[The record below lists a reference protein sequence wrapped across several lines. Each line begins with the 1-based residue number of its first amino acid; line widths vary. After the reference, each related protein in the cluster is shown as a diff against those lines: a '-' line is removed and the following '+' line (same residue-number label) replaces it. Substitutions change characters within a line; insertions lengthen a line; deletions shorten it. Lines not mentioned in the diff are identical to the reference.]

1 MKIFFMNTKENSP
14 LHFSHYLLQIYL
26 TGMKL
31 FIILIAALPSLPIS
45 SLSWWLILSVKC
57 GENHH
62 NKRTGKIWSRT
73 LIPLVRETSKHIT
86 CLLSMFIYI
95 FLFSYFFF
103 FFSSVSNLVIS
114 KTEAR
119 EKELWWPLLQRRTK
133 NGQGESLFTGGW
145 LPCLLKM

>member
-14 LHFSHYLLQIYL
+14 LHFSHHLLQIYL
-26 TGMKL
+26 TGTKL

-57 GENHH
+57 EENHH

-103 FFSSVSNLVIS
+103 FFFFKCKQLGYFQDWSSGKRIVVTSSS
-114 KTEAR
+114 K
-119 EKELWWPLLQRRTK
+119 KD
-133 NGQGESLFTGGW
+133 
-145 LPCLLKM
+145 